1 MFRQLTA
8 SLAAACVAFLAGGS
22 VSAQSGADVGF
33 VGLVSPDLG
42 AAELAQVESG
52 VEQMLA
58 RQARVRGKSALLE
71 SVTASEGVAT
81 NLSLARGAAEAG
93 SKSLDAFNLPKALEE
108 LGRALQLYESSYGSR
123 LAPAEVARV
132 LERRAQAAYALRRPV
147 EMRRDFA
154 RAIFVQPAKGLDERV
169 FAPDAVA
176 AFEEE
181 AARVRT
187 ADPVAPPVDDLAEIA
202 RLGGV
207 RWALT
212 GEVRAAEG
220 GAVDLHL
227 TLVSRTGTF
236 LTRQIRAPRD
246 GAGVERGLAALLEAT
261 GVPKR
266 EVIAVA
272 TPAPTPI
279 GVKPPRD
286 DKRRVAAAPVYK
298 RWYFWGGVVLAGA
311 AAAYATSSELGRDSG
326 GDDPGPEPGDPGVTI
341 QFEDR

>member
-1 MFRQLTA
+1 MFRRLA
-8 SLAAACVAFLAGGS
+8 AFLAAACVAFLAGGS
-22 VSAQSGADVGF
+22 VFAQTGADVGF

-58 RQARVRGKSALLE
+58 RQARVRGKNAMLE
-71 SVTASEGVAT
+71 SLTASEGVAA
-81 NLSLARGAAEAG
+81 SLASARGAAEAG
-93 SKSLDAFNLPKALEE
+93 AKSLDAFNLPKALEE

-132 LERRAQAAYALRRPV
+132 LERRAQAAYALRRPA

-154 RAIFVQPAKGLDERV
+154 RAVFVQPAKGLDERV

-181 AARVRT
+181 AARVR
-187 ADPVAPPVDDLAEIA
+187 AGDPLAPPVDDLAEIA

-207 RWALT
+207 RWALS

-236 LTRQIRAPRD
+236 LYRHLRAPRD
-246 GAGVERGLAALLEAT
+246 GAGVERGLASMLEAT
-261 GVPKR
+261 GVPKP
-266 EVIAVA
+266 EVVAVA

-279 GVKPPRD
+279 AVKPPPRD
-286 DKRRVAAAPVYK
+286 DRRRVAAAPVYK

-326 GDDPGPEPGDPGVTI
+326 ENDPGGPGDPGVTI